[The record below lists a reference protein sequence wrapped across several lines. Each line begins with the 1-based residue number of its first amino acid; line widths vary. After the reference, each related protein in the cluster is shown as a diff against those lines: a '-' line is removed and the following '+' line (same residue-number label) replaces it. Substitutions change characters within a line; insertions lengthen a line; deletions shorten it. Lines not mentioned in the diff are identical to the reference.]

1 MKVIVLAKTLDYLQ
15 NEILSF
21 RDKLAGKD
29 LQIGDFKKVILTL
42 VDSNINLDKK
52 VTCLMDAV
60 LGLVQQN
67 QPQKEENNLPVSDGY
82 SQLSRMY
89 E

>member
-1 MKVIVLAKTLDYLQ
+1 
-15 NEILSF
+15 
-21 RDKLAGKD
+21 
-29 LQIGDFKKVILTL
+29 
-42 VDSNINLDKK
+42 
-52 VTCLMDAV
+52 MDAV